1 MVTEEPSVQ
10 CLECKHE
17 SREEARFCE
26 ECGAALPI
34 CCEAC
39 GRVNRPLAKFCDECG
54 AALPGRPGVAGS
66 AAGQDTKGFDDAR
79 AQQTY
84 TPRYLAEKIL
94 TTRSALEGERKLVTV
109 LFADVANSSALAQEL
124 DAEKLHLL
132 MDRVLKLAA
141 DAVHRYEGT
150 VNSYLG
156 DGIMAL
162 FGAPIALED
171 HAVRAVHAALTIQ
184 ETIRGY
190 NAEIQREHG
199 VTVQLRIG
207 LNTGSVVVGRIG
219 DDLRM
224 DYTANS
230 NVVHLASRMQ
240 SLAEPGT
247 IVITEDAY
255 QAVAGEVRAERLGPV
270 EVRGQREPVV
280 VYKVTGR
287 APWRNRLEMRVEQGL
302 TTLVGRSRELGQL
315 HERLTR
321 AEAGQGQAIALV
333 GEPGLGK
340 SRLLYE
346 FRQSLGQGRVS
357 WLEGHCRARG
367 LTLPYGPVIEVLRIV
382 FRIEEGDNPLQA
394 GEKLREGVLELDP
407 VLTEALPFLE
417 PLFGLSGD
425 DAALRGLEPKDK
437 RERTQKAIA
446 SVLAAVARQRPLV
459 LVFENLHWRDQSTED
474 FIAFLTGSLPE
485 LPVLMLTTHRPGY
498 QLRWSDLPVF
508 AQITLDRLADDEMER
523 MATGLLGH
531 GVAEDLLRFIAE
543 RADGN
548 PLFIEEVTRAL
559 VERNFVIH
567 QPARLQ
573 LASAAEVEF
582 PSTIQGI
589 IQARIDALGEAV
601 KQNVQ
606 IAAIIGREFDLPLL
620 TAASDAPAEVPS
632 HLEILKRVELIHQTR
647 LLPHLEYRFKHAVIR
662 GVAYRSLLGPR
673 RQALHGVIGRC
684 MEQLGREGQAAI
696 LAHHYSQSDQQE
708 KAVRYALL
716 AGDQAA
722 RLYANAD
729 ASSHYDQALDLAKSL
744 PPSPELQR
752 AQIDAALKRA
762 SVGTTREALE
772 ADERNL
778 GEARVLADALGDE
791 PRLASVLYWLG
802 RLAYVR
808 GMFDSATDYAEQSLA
823 IADRLDDEAL
833 AGPPV
838 NLMGRRY
845 YLTGEYARAGRLLA
859 RSVEQMRNLGN
870 PTEEATAAG
879 FAGVTF
885 GALGEFERA
894 LAYADHGLHL
904 SQQLKNPFVEAAA
917 YNYRAVAHCHQG
929 SAAAA
934 IADCEEARRL
944 AESVGDR
951 FRIYLVQFYEGHA
964 YTMAGDPAKAR
975 ELLEA
980 SIALAK
986 ELGTTTLLAWGQG
999 LLARTL
1005 LAQGDAG
1012 AAEPLCRQAIRLA
1025 ERTHDRLANAFAHRV
1040 LARALAILEPGSTTA
1055 AETAVLEAMR
1065 IQREMGCEPEL
1076 GRSHLAY
1083 ALLLDGWSRAEEATA
1098 QLGHAVQ
1105 IFRRLGMPA
1114 DLARAEAAFV
1124 PAPVEET
1131 VGNSP

>member
-1 MVTEEPSVQ
+1 VQ

-17 SREEARFCE
+17 NREQARFCE

-34 CCEAC
+34 ACEAC

-54 AALPGRPGVAGS
+54 AAFSGRQDVAGPP
-66 AAGQDTKGFDDAR
+66 AGQDTRGLDEAQT
-79 AQQTY
+79 QQTY

-109 LFADVANSSALAQEL
+109 LFADIADSSALAQEL

-141 DAVHRYEGT
+141 DAVHRYGGT

-156 DGIMAL
+156 DGMMAL

-171 HAVRAVHAALTIQ
+171 HTVRAVHAALTIQ

-190 NAEIQREHG
+190 NTEIQREHG
-199 VTVQLRIG
+199 VVVRLRIG

-247 IVITEDAY
+247 IVITEDTY
-255 QAVAGEVRAERLGPV
+255 QAIAGEVRAERLGPV
-270 EVRGQREPVV
+270 EVRGWREPVV

-287 APWRNRLEMRVEQGL
+287 APWRNRLEMRAQEGL
-302 TTLVGRSRELGQL
+302 TTLVGRSRELGRL
-315 HERLTR
+315 HERLTL
-321 AEAGQGQAIALV
+321 AEAGQGQAVALV

-346 FRQSLGQGRVS
+346 FRRSLGQGRVS

-367 LTLPYGPVIEVLRIV
+367 LTLPYGPIIEVLRAV
-382 FRIEEGDNPLQA
+382 SRIEEGDNPLQA
-394 GEKLREGVLELDP
+394 GEKLRESVLELDP
-407 VLTEALPFLE
+407 ALTEALPFLE
-417 PLFGLSGD
+417 PLFGLPGD
-425 DAALRGLEPKDK
+425 EAALRGLEPKDK
-437 RERTQKAIA
+437 RQRTQQAIA
-446 SVLAAVARQRPLV
+446 DVLAAAARQRPLV
-459 LVFENLHWRDQSTED
+459 LVFENLHWRDQSSED
-474 FIAFLTGSLPE
+474 FIVFLTGSLPE

-498 QLRWSDLPVF
+498 QLRWADKPFF
-508 AQITLDRLADDEMER
+508 AEIPLDRLADDEMER
-523 MATGLLGH
+523 MATGLLGQD
-531 GVAEDLLRFIAE
+531 VAEDLLRFIAE

-567 QPARLQ
+567 QPAQLQ

-601 KQNVQ
+601 KQIVQ
-606 IAAIIGREFDLPLL
+606 IAAVIGREFDLLLL
-620 TAASDAPAEVPS
+620 TAASDAPAEMSS
-632 HLEILKRVELIHQTR
+632 HLETLKRVELIHQMR
-647 LLPHLEYRFKHAVIR
+647 LLPHLEYRFKHAVIQ

-673 RQALHGVIGRC
+673 RQALHGAIGRS
-684 MEQLGREGQAAI
+684 MERLGREEQASV

-722 RLYANAD
+722 RLYANAEA
-729 ASSHYDQALDLAKSL
+729 ASYYDQALDLAKSL
-744 PPSPELQR
+744 PASPEMQR

-778 GEARVLADALGDE
+778 EQARVLVDALGDE
-791 PRLASVLYWLG
+791 PRMASVFYWLG

-808 GMFDSATDYAEQSLA
+808 GMFDRATDYAEQSLA
-823 IADRLDDEAL
+823 IADRLDDETL
-833 AGPPV
+833 AAPPV

-894 LAYADHGLHL
+894 LAYADHGLRL

-917 YNYRAVAHCHQG
+917 YNYRAVAHCHRG
-929 SAAAA
+929 SAVAA
-934 IADCEEARRL
+934 IADCEEARRI
-944 AESVGDR
+944 AERVGDR
-951 FRIYLVQFYEGHA
+951 FRIYLVQFYEGQAHA
-964 YTMAGDPAKAR
+964 MAGNPAKAR

-999 LLARTL
+999 LLAMTL
-1005 LAQGDAG
+1005 LALGDAG
-1012 AAEPLCRQAIRLA
+1012 AAETLCRQAIRLA
-1025 ERTHDRLANAFAHRV
+1025 ERTHDRLANALAHRI
-1040 LARALAILEPGSTTA
+1040 LAEALAILEPGNTTA
-1055 AETAVLEAMR
+1055 PEISLLESMR

-1076 GRSHLAY
+1076 GRSLFAY
-1083 ALLLDGWSRAEEATA
+1083 ALLLGGWGRAEEAA
-1098 QLGHAVQ
+1098 VQVGHAAE

-1114 DLARAEAAFV
+1114 DLAHAEAALA
-1124 PAPVEET
+1124 PALTKET
-1131 VGNSP
+1131 AGNLP

>member
-1 MVTEEPSVQ
+1 M
-10 CLECKHE
+10 
-17 SREEARFCE
+17 
-26 ECGAALPI
+26 
-34 CCEAC
+34 
-39 GRVNRPLAKFCDECG
+39 
-54 AALPGRPGVAGS
+54 
-66 AAGQDTKGFDDAR
+66 
-79 AQQTY
+79 
-84 TPRYLAEKIL
+84 
-94 TTRSALEGERKLVTV
+94 
-109 LFADVANSSALAQEL
+109 
-124 DAEKLHLL
+124 
-132 MDRVLKLAA
+132 
-141 DAVHRYEGT
+141 
-150 VNSYLG
+150 
-156 DGIMAL
+156 
-162 FGAPIALED
+162 
-171 HAVRAVHAALTIQ
+171 
-184 ETIRGY
+184 
-190 NAEIQREHG
+190 
-199 VTVQLRIG
+199 
-207 LNTGSVVVGRIG
+207 
-219 DDLRM
+219 
-224 DYTANS
+224 
-230 NVVHLASRMQ
+230 
-240 SLAEPGT
+240 
-247 IVITEDAY
+247 
-255 QAVAGEVRAERLGPV
+255 
-270 EVRGQREPVV
+270 
-280 VYKVTGR
+280 
-287 APWRNRLEMRVEQGL
+287 
-302 TTLVGRSRELGQL
+302 
-315 HERLTR
+315 
-321 AEAGQGQAIALV
+321 
-333 GEPGLGK
+333 
-340 SRLLYE
+340 
-346 FRQSLGQGRVS
+346 
-357 WLEGHCRARG
+357 
-367 LTLPYGPVIEVLRIV
+367 
-382 FRIEEGDNPLQA
+382 
-394 GEKLREGVLELDP
+394 
-407 VLTEALPFLE
+407 
-417 PLFGLSGD
+417 
-425 DAALRGLEPKDK
+425 
-437 RERTQKAIA
+437 
-446 SVLAAVARQRPLV
+446 
-459 LVFENLHWRDQSTED
+459 
-474 FIAFLTGSLPE
+474 
-485 LPVLMLTTHRPGY
+485 
-498 QLRWSDLPVF
+498 
-508 AQITLDRLADDEMER
+508 
-523 MATGLLGH
+523 
-531 GVAEDLLRFIAE
+531 AEDLLRFIAE

-589 IQARIDALGEAV
+589 IQARIDALGEPV

-606 IAAIIGREFDLPLL
+606 IAAVIGREFDLPLL

-964 YTMAGDPAKAR
+964 YTMAGDPGESAR
-975 ELLEA
+975 
-980 SIALAK
+980 IARS
-986 ELGTTTLLAWGQG
+986 EHRPGQR
-999 LLARTL
+999 ARDDDV
-1005 LAQGDAG
+1005 A
-1012 AAEPLCRQAIRLA
+1012 
-1025 ERTHDRLANAFAHRV
+1025 
-1040 LARALAILEPGSTTA
+1040 
-1055 AETAVLEAMR
+1055 
-1065 IQREMGCEPEL
+1065 
-1076 GRSHLAY
+1076 
-1083 ALLLDGWSRAEEATA
+1083 
-1098 QLGHAVQ
+1098 
-1105 IFRRLGMPA
+1105 RLGPGLAGKDPA
-1114 DLARAEAAFV
+1114 
-1124 PAPVEET
+1124 
-1131 VGNSP
+1131 GSG

>member
-1 MVTEEPSVQ
+1 MS
-10 CLECKHE
+10 L
-17 SREEARFCE
+17 
-26 ECGAALPI
+26 
-34 CCEAC
+34 
-39 GRVNRPLAKFCDECG
+39 
-54 AALPGRPGVAGS
+54 
-66 AAGQDTKGFDDAR
+66 
-79 AQQTY
+79 
-84 TPRYLAEKIL
+84 
-94 TTRSALEGERKLVTV
+94 
-109 LFADVANSSALAQEL
+109 NSSALAQEL

-132 MDRVLKLAA
+132 MDRVLQLAA

-156 DGIMAL
+156 DGMMAL

-171 HAVRAVHAALTIQ
+171 HAVRAVHAALAIQ

-190 NAEIQREHG
+190 NTEIEREHG
-199 VTVQLRIG
+199 VRVRLRIG

-247 IVITEDAY
+247 IVITEDTH
-255 QAVAGEVRAERLGPV
+255 QAVADEVRAERFGPV

-287 APWRNRLEMRVEQGL
+287 APWRNRLEMRAAQGL
-302 TTLVGRSRELGQL
+302 TALVGRNRELGQL
-315 HERLTR
+315 HEGLSR

-346 FRQSLGQGRVS
+346 FRRSIGQGRVN

-367 LTLPYGPVIEVLRIV
+367 LALPYGPIIEVLRII
-382 FRIEEGDNPLQA
+382 FHIEEGDNPLQA
-394 GEKLREGVLELDP
+394 AEKLREGVQELD
-407 VLTEALPFLE
+407 LALGEALPFLE
-417 PLFGLSGD
+417 PLFGLPGED
-425 DAALRGLEPKDK
+425 TTLRGLEPKEK
-437 RERTQKAIA
+437 RQRTQQAIA
-446 SVLAAVARQRPLV
+446 DILAAAARQRPLV
-459 LVFENLHWRDQSTED
+459 LVFENLHWRDQSSED
-474 FIAFLTGSLPE
+474 FIAFLTGRLPE
-485 LPVLMLTTHRPGY
+485 LPVLMVTTHRPGY
-498 QLRWSDLPVF
+498 QLRWADMPFF
-508 AQITLDRLADDEMER
+508 AQIPLDRLADDEMER

-531 GVAEDLLRFIAE
+531 AAAEDLLRFIAE

-573 LASAAEVEF
+573 LANAAELGF

-589 IQARIDALGEAV
+589 IQARIDALGEPV
-601 KQNVQ
+601 KQTVQ
-606 IAAIIGREFDLPLL
+606 IAAVIGREFDLPLL
-620 TAASDAPAEVPS
+620 TTVSDAPAEVPS
-632 HLEILKRVELIHQTR
+632 HLETLKHVELIHQTR
-647 LLPHLEYRFKHAVIR
+647 LLPNLEYRFKHAVIQ

-673 RQALHGVIGRC
+673 RQALHSAIGRG
-684 MEQLGREGQAAI
+684 MEHLGREEQAAV

-708 KAVRYALL
+708 KAVRYTLL

-722 RLYANAD
+722 RLHANSEA
-729 ASSHYDQALDLAKSL
+729 ASYYDQALDLAKSF

-772 ADERNL
+772 ADERNI
-778 GEARVLADALGDE
+778 EQARVLADALGDE
-791 PRLASVLYWLG
+791 PRMASVLYWLG

-808 GMFDSATDYAEQSLA
+808 GTFDRATEYAEQSLA
-823 IADRLDDEAL
+823 IADRLDDETL
-833 AGPPV
+833 AAPPV
-838 NLMGRRY
+838 NLMGRIY

-859 RSVEQMRNLGN
+859 RSVEQMRHLGN

-879 FAGVTF
+879 FAGVAF

-894 LAYADHGLHL
+894 LAYADRGLHL
-904 SQQLKNPFVEAAA
+904 SQLLKNPFVEAAA
-917 YNYRAVAHCHQG
+917 YNYRAVALCHQG

-934 IADCEEARRL
+934 IADCEEARRI
-944 AESVGDR
+944 ADRVGDR
-951 FRIYLVQFYEGHA
+951 FRVYLVQFYEGQA

-1012 AAEPLCRQAIRLA
+1012 GAEPLCRTAIRLA
-1025 ERTHDRLANAFAHRV
+1025 ERTHDRLANALAHRT
-1040 LARALAILEPGSTTA
+1040 LAEALAILAPCNMGA
-1055 AETAVLEAMR
+1055 AETAVLEAKR

-1083 ALLLDGWSRAEEATA
+1083 GLLLDGWGRTKEAGTQFEKGAE
-1098 QLGHAVQ
+1098 
-1105 IFRRLGMPA
+1105 IFRRIGMPA
-1114 DLARAEAAFV
+1114 DLARAEAARTSNGENV
-1124 PAPVEET
+1124 NPAAGLRAGVA
-1131 VGNSP
+1131 

>member
-1 MVTEEPSVQ
+1 MQ
-10 CLECKHE
+10 CLACEHQN
-17 SREEARFCE
+17 REQARFCE
-26 ECGAALPI
+26 ECGAALPVR
-34 CCEAC
+34 CAGC
-39 GRVNRPLAKFCDECG
+39 GQVNRPSAKFCDECG
-54 AALPGRPGVAGS
+54 GRLGAPPDAAEPPATDAGE
-66 AAGQDTKGFDDAR
+66 AR
-79 AQQTY
+79 APQTY

-109 LFADVANSSALAQEL
+109 LFADIADSSALAQEL

-132 MDRVLKLAA
+132 MDRVLQLAA

-156 DGIMAL
+156 DGMMAL

-190 NAEIQREHG
+190 NSEIEHEHG
-199 VTVQLRIG
+199 VAVRLRIG

-247 IVITEDAY
+247 IVITEDTYRAS
-255 QAVAGEVRAERLGPV
+255 AEEVLAEPLGPV

-287 APWRNRLEMRVEQGL
+287 APWRDRLEIRAEAGL
-302 TTLVGRSRELGQL
+302 TALVGRRGELAEL
-315 HERLTR
+315 HQRLTR
-321 AEAGQGQAIALV
+321 AEIGQGQAVALV

-346 FRQSLGQGRVS
+346 FRRSLAGDRVT

-367 LTLPYGPVIEVLRIV
+367 LTLPYGPVLEILRIL
-382 FRIEEGDNPLQA
+382 FRLEEGDNPFQVA
-394 GEKLREGVLELDP
+394 EKLRRGVPELDP
-407 VLTEALPFLE
+407 TLVEALPFLE
-417 PLFGLSGD
+417 LLFGLPGD
-425 DAALRGLEPKDK
+425 DAVLAGLQPKDK
-437 RERTQKAIA
+437 RARTQQAIA
-446 SVLAAVARQRPLV
+446 DVLAAAARQRPLV
-459 LVFENLHWRDQSTED
+459 LVFENLHWRDQSSED
-474 FIAFLTGSLPE
+474 FIAYLAGSLSG
-485 LPVLMLTTHRPGY
+485 LPVLLVTTHRPGY
-498 QLRWSDLPVF
+498 QLRWADMPCF
-508 AQITLDRLADDEMER
+508 AQIPLDRLADGEMGQ
-523 MATGLLGH
+523 MASGLLGQD
-531 GVAEDLLRFIAE
+531 VAEDLLRFIAE
-543 RADGN
+543 KADGN

-573 LASAAEVEF
+573 LASTAEVEF
-582 PSTIQGI
+582 PSTVQGI
-589 IQARIDALGEAV
+589 IQARIDALGEPV
-601 KQNVQ
+601 KQTVQ
-606 IAAIIGREFDLPLL
+606 IAAVIGREFDLPLV
-620 TAASDAPAEVPS
+620 TATSDTAAEVPG
-632 HLEILKRVELIHQTR
+632 HIETLKRVELVQQTR
-647 LLPHLEYRFKHAVIR
+647 LLPNLEYRFKHAVIQ
-662 GVAYRSLLGPR
+662 GVAYRSLLGAR
-673 RQALHGVIGRC
+673 RQALHGAIGRS
-684 MEQLGREGQAAI
+684 MEHLGREAQAGI
-696 LAHHYSQSDQQE
+696 LAHHYSLSDQRE

-722 RLYANAD
+722 RLYANSEA
-729 ASSHYDQALDLAKSL
+729 AAHYDQALDLAKSL
-744 PPSPELQR
+744 PASPELER

-762 SVGTTREALE
+762 GVGTTREALE

-778 GEARVLADALGDE
+778 EEARVLADALGDE
-791 PRLASVLYWLG
+791 PRMASVLYWLG

-808 GMFDSATDYAEQSLA
+808 GMFAEATDYAERSLA
-823 IADRLDDEAL
+823 IADRLDDESL
-833 AGPPV
+833 AAPPV

-894 LAYADHGLHL
+894 LAYADHGLAL
-904 SQQLKNPFVEAAA
+904 SRQLKNPFVEAAA
-917 YNYRAVAHCHQG
+917 YNYRAVAHCYRG

-934 IADCEEARRL
+934 IVDCEEAKRI
-944 AESVGDR
+944 AERVGDR
-951 FRIYLVQFYEGHA
+951 YRIYLVQFYEGHA
-964 YTMAGDPAKAR
+964 HAMSGNPLRAR

-980 SIALAK
+980 SIALAD

-999 LLARTL
+999 LLAMTL
-1005 LAQGDAG
+1005 LALGDARN
-1012 AAEPLCRQAIRLA
+1012 AQSLCRQAIALA
-1025 ERTHDRLANAFAHRV
+1025 ERSHDRLADALAHRIS
-1040 LARALAILEPGSTTA
+1040 AEATA
-1055 AETAVLEAMR
+1055 MLQPDNISEAETALSEAIR
-1065 IQREMGCEPEL
+1065 LQREMACEPEL

-1083 ALLLDGWSRAEEATA
+1083 ALLLHGWGRAGEAAA
-1098 QLGHAVQ
+1098 QLAQAVE
-1105 IFRRLGMPA
+1105 IFRRLDMPA
-1114 DLARAEAAFV
+1114 DLARAEAALAGM
-1124 PAPVEET
+1124 PAAQAA
-1131 VGNSP
+1131 GNWR

>member
-1 MVTEEPSVQ
+1 MQ

-17 SREEARFCE
+17 NREQARFCE
-26 ECGAALPI
+26 ECGGSLPRA
-34 CCEAC
+34 CEAC
-39 GRVNRPLAKFCDECG
+39 GQVNRPHARFCDACG
-54 AALPGRPGVAGS
+54 ARLVGEQGDAGGVGRNGEAG
-66 AAGQDTKGFDDAR
+66 AP
-79 AQQTY
+79 QTY

-94 TTRSALEGERKLVTV
+94 TTRSAREGERKLVTV
-109 LFADVANSSALAQEL
+109 LFADVADSSALAQEL

-156 DGIMAL
+156 DGMMAL

-190 NAEIQREHG
+190 NAEIQREQG
-199 VTVQLRIG
+199 VAVRLRIG

-240 SLAEPGT
+240 SVAEPGT
-247 IVITEDAY
+247 IAITEDTY
-255 QAVAGEVRAERLGPV
+255 QAVVGEIRAERLGPV

-280 VYKVTGR
+280 IYKVTGR
-287 APWRNRLEMRVEQGL
+287 APWRNRLEMRAEEGL
-302 TTLVGRSRELGQL
+302 TTLVGRDRELAQL

-321 AEAGQGQAIALV
+321 AQAGHGQAVAIV

-346 FRQSLGQGRVS
+346 FRRSLGPGRVS

-367 LTLPYGPVIEVLRIV
+367 LTLPYGPIIEVLRII
-382 FRIEEGDNPLQA
+382 FRIEEGDNPSQA
-394 GEKLREGVLELDP
+394 GEKLREGVAELDP
-407 VLTEALPFLE
+407 VLSKALPFLE
-417 PLFGLSGD
+417 PLFGMPGD
-425 DAALRGLEPKDK
+425 DPALRGLEPKEK
-437 RERTQKAIA
+437 RERTQRAITQ
-446 SVLAAVARQRPLV
+446 VLAAAARQRPLV
-459 LVFENLHWRDQSTED
+459 LVFENLHWRDQSSED
-474 FIAFLTGSLPE
+474 LIAFLTSSLPE
-485 LPVLMLTTHRPGY
+485 MPVLMVTTHRPGY
-498 QLRWSDLPVF
+498 QLRWADMPFF
-508 AQITLDRLADDEMER
+508 AQIALDRLADDEMEQ

-531 GVAEDLLRFIAE
+531 GVAEDLLRFIGE

-559 VERNFVIH
+559 VERDFVVH

-573 LASAAEVEF
+573 LASAAGLEF

-589 IQARIDALGEAV
+589 IQARIDALGDAA

-606 IAAIIGREFDLPLL
+606 IAAVIGREFDLPLL

-632 HLEILKRVELIHQTR
+632 HLETLKRVELIHQTR
-647 LLPHLEYRFKHAVIR
+647 LLPHFEYRFKHAVIQ
-662 GVAYRSLLGPR
+662 GVAYRSLLGAR
-673 RQALHGVIGRC
+673 RQALHGAIGRS
-684 MEQLGREGQAAI
+684 MEHLGREEQAAI

-722 RLYANAD
+722 RLYANAEA
-729 ASSHYDQALDLAKSL
+729 ASYYDQALDLAKSL
-744 PPSPELQR
+744 PLSPELQR

-778 GEARVLADALGDE
+778 EQARVLADSLGDE
-791 PRLASVLYWLG
+791 PRMASVLYWLG

-823 IADRLDDEAL
+823 IADRLDDETL
-833 AGPPV
+833 AAPPV

-845 YLTGEYARAGRLLA
+845 YLTGEYGRAGRLLA
-859 RSVEQMRNLGN
+859 RSVEQMHNLGN

-904 SQQLKNPFVEAAA
+904 SQRLENPFVEAAA
-917 YNYRAVAHCHQG
+917 YNYRAVALCHQG
-929 SAAAA
+929 SAVAA
-934 IADCEEARRL
+934 IADCEEARRI
-944 AESVGDR
+944 AERVGDR
-951 FRIYLVQFYEGHA
+951 FRVYLVQFYEGQAHA
-964 YTMAGDPAKAR
+964 MAGNPAKAR

-980 SIALAK
+980 SVALAK

-999 LLARTL
+999 LLAMAL
-1005 LAQGDAG
+1005 LALGDAG
-1012 AAEPLCRQAIRLA
+1012 AAERLCCQAIALA
-1025 ERTHDRLANAFAHRV
+1025 EPTHDRLANALAHRIF
-1040 LARALAILEPGSTTA
+1040 AEASAILEPGNTSA

-1065 IQREMGCEPEL
+1065 IQRDMGCEPEL

-1083 ALLLDGWSRAEEATA
+1083 ALLLGGWGRVEAATT
-1098 QLGHAVQ
+1098 QLGHAVE

-1114 DLARAEAAFV
+1114 DLARAEVALGSVSGQNA
-1124 PAPVEET
+1124 VE
-1131 VGNSP
+1131 NSP

>member
-1 MVTEEPSVQ
+1 MQ
-10 CLECKHE
+10 CPECKHE
-17 SREEARFCE
+17 NREQARFCE
-26 ECGAALPI
+26 ECGASLPVR
-34 CCEAC
+34 CEAC
-39 GRVNRPLAKFCDECG
+39 GRLARPLAKFCDECG
-54 AALPGRPGVAGS
+54 GRLAAPPGTAGRDAS
-66 AAGQDTKGFDDAR
+66 DAGGATPP
-79 AQQTY
+79 QTY

-109 LFADVANSSALAQEL
+109 LFADIADLSALAQEL

-132 MDRVLKLAA
+132 MDRVLQLAA

-190 NAEIQREHG
+190 NTEIQHG
-199 VTVQLRIG
+199 HGTAVRLRIG

-240 SLAEPGT
+240 SVAEPGT
-247 IVITEDAY
+247 IAITEDMY
-255 QAVAGEVRAERLGPV
+255 RAVAGEVRAERLGPV
-270 EVRGQREPVV
+270 EIRGQREPVV
-280 VYKVTGR
+280 VYRVTGR
-287 APWRNRLEMRVEQGL
+287 APWRNRLEMRAEQGL
-302 TTLVGRSRELGQL
+302 TTLVGRHRELAQL

-321 AEAGQGQAIALV
+321 AEAGEGQAIALV

-346 FRQSLGQGRVS
+346 FRQSIGEGRVN

-367 LTLPYGPVIEVLRIV
+367 LTLPYGPILEILRIL

-394 GEKLREGVLELDP
+394 GEKLREGVQDLNPALS
-407 VLTEALPFLE
+407 EALPFLE
-417 PLFGLSGD
+417 LLFGLPGD
-425 DAALRGLEPKDK
+425 EAALRGLEPKDK
-437 RERTQKAIA
+437 RERTQRAIA
-446 SVLAAVARQRPLV
+446 DVLAAAARQRPLV
-459 LVFENLHWRDQSTED
+459 LVFENLHWRDQSSED
-474 FIAFLTGSLPE
+474 FIASLTGNLPAM
-485 LPVLMLTTHRPGY
+485 PVLMVTTHRPGY
-498 QLRWSDLPVF
+498 QLRWADMPSSVEIP
-508 AQITLDRLADDEMER
+508 LDRLADDEMGR
-523 MATGLLGH
+523 MATGLLGQ
-531 GVAEDLLRFIAE
+531 GVADDLLRFIAE

-573 LASAAEVEF
+573 LASAAELEF
-582 PSTIQGI
+582 PTTVQGI
-589 IQARIDALGEAV
+589 IQARIDGLGEPV
-601 KQNVQ
+601 KQTVQ
-606 IAAIIGREFDLPLL
+606 VAAVIGREFDLPLL
-620 TAASDAPAEVPS
+620 TATSDSPAEVPG
-632 HLEILKRVELIHQTR
+632 HIETLKRVELVHQTR
-647 LLPHLEYRFKHAVIR
+647 LLPNLEYRFKHAVIQ
-662 GVAYRSLLGPR
+662 GVAYHSLLGPR
-673 RQALHGVIGRC
+673 RQALHGAIGRS
-684 MEQLGREGQAAI
+684 MEQLGREEQAGI
-696 LAHHYSQSDQQE
+696 LAHHYSQSEQQG

-716 AGDQAA
+716 AGDQAV
-722 RLYANAD
+722 RLHANAE
-729 ASSHYDQALDLAKSL
+729 AAAYYDQALDLAKSL
-744 PPSPELQR
+744 PPTPELRR

-772 ADERNL
+772 ADERDL
-778 GEARVLADALGDE
+778 EQARVLADALGDE

-802 RLAYVR
+802 RLAYIR

-833 AGPPV
+833 AAPPV

-845 YLTGEYARAGRLLA
+845 YLTGEYTRAGRLLA

-879 FAGVTF
+879 FAGVAF

-904 SQQLKNPFVEAAA
+904 AQQLKNPFVEAAA

-934 IADCEEARRL
+934 IADCEEARRI
-944 AESVGDR
+944 AERVGDR
-951 FRIYLVQFYEGHA
+951 FRIYLVQLYESQA
-964 YTMAGDPAKAR
+964 YTMAGNPAKAR
-975 ELLEA
+975 EMLEA
-980 SIALAK
+980 SITLAK
-986 ELGTTTLLAWGQG
+986 ELGTTTLLAWGEG
-999 LLARTL
+999 LLAMTL
-1005 LAQGDAG
+1005 LALGDAD
-1012 AAEPLCRQAIRLA
+1012 AAEPLCRKAMRMA
-1025 ERTHDRLANAFAHRV
+1025 ERTHDRLANALAHRT
-1040 LARALAILEPGSTTA
+1040 LAEALAVLQPGNTTV
-1055 AETAVLEAMR
+1055 AETTMLEAMR

-1083 ALLLDGWSRAEEATA
+1083 AGLLDGSGRTEEAAGQLA
-1098 QLGHAVQ
+1098 QAVE
-1105 IFRRLGMPA
+1105 IFCRLGMPA
-1114 DLARAEAAFV
+1114 DLARAEAAFEV
-1124 PAPVEET
+1124 APLRESA
-1131 VGNSP
+1131 GSSP